1 MSFSLGLKI
10 INLTLGNAPV
20 AYFKNKALI
29 LCQYGDKKKKKKK
42 NTDCLFDE
50 MKLDEFSTVT

>member
-1 MSFSLGLKI
+1 MTFSLEYISLGLKI

-29 LCQYGDKKKKKKK
+29 LCQYGDKRKKK
-42 NTDCLFDE
+42 TLIACL
-50 MKLDEFSTVT
+50 TR